1 MKKTLI
7 GSRVLAVVL
16 ALAMLIT
23 CAGVLPLGL
32 IASAAAPGFDGYLY
46 NGDFETGDMSNWSI
60 LYGNMS
66 IVEGGHNGSG
76 YALKVAGSQWSCI
89 YQGVQ
94 IEPNTDYRLSGWVKR
109 VSGTGAHYLYAKGS
123 DGANISAINGTK
135 QYFKYTDSDWVY
147 HKWEFNSG
155 SYTSVEPRI
164 TIEDANSVFLYDD
177 IKLEPLPK
185 PSNDGFISNGDFELG
200 EFGAW
205 SKANTCSIVEGGHDG
220 SGYCARVAGSAWSKI
235 QQNVTVEP
243 NTDYRLSGWVKREA
257 GAGAHYFNAKGNN
270 SAASSLTTL
279 NKTSPWHRY
288 AAPVWVWH
296 VWDFNSGDNTS
307 INIRVDIEDAASV
320 CLYDD
325 ITLRKLTAADKAGY
339 INNGDFEAGIPN
351 GWQPNSTSL
360 IVSGGFGGSNYAM
373 KVDGFVKQYIRVDSM
388 SDYRVTAQVK
398 RVKGSGRGELRV
410 QKDVNVYEAINGTS
424 GVFSNATD
432 GWEEHSFEFSSGK
445 TTQVALFLAALDA
458 GTVYLYDN
466 VTVKKI
472 NNPAP
477 DYSNVMK
484 GDVDLDGGVD
494 ADDLELI
501 RTLGGAAEGAAA
513 YAADMNCDGSIT
525 PDDLQMLDDYLAMGD
540 NALMALYPT
549 QGETVANGNWQI
561 DELLHDYYPGKSDDY
576 SGIYFGMGSHTDAYE
591 RDPVVLRWISRA
603 PQETYTVRL
612 TSDVDPVTGNADFS
626 NAKEYTVQGT
636 ELSLQN
642 LLVDTW
648 YVWQVE
654 GGGSVSGGVFYTA
667 DTVRTLSIDG
677 VTNTRDL
684 GGWKTIDGK
693 YRVKYGV
700 AYRGAKFDDFTEA
713 GKQAII
719 DLGIKT
725 DVDLRGNNEGVNE
738 PLKKLGVTWYLA
750 GYYGCAMYNG
760 TDSTSIER
768 IGSNHVNGT
777 INALRAYANPANYPA
792 YFHCS
797 YGRDRTGTLG
807 LLLLGLLGVSKVD
820 VQKDYE
826 MTFLSEWGGGGLSAE
841 GHVSLLNRT
850 ISWIQTNYAQGG
862 TLQES
867 IEAYV
872 LAAGLSAGEIAAIRA
887 NMLEPVPEETAV
899 TGIEI
904 ASVPDKTEY
913 YAGDLLEPA
922 GGELSVAFSDG
933 TVKTVKMSIDM
944 IGGFD
949 RNAAGV
955 QTLTVTYEGFTAQF
969 EVTVVET
976 VIRGDM
982 DGDGEITV
990 SDALVALRIAARLAE
1005 ETPEAIAIGDA
1016 DGDGA
1021 ITVSDALRILRVAAK
1036 LADTL

>member
-16 ALAMLIT
+16 ALVMLIT

-32 IASAAAPGFDGYLY
+32 IASAADPSFDGYLY
-46 NGDFETGDMSNWSI
+46 NGDFETGNMSNWSI
-60 LYGNMS
+60 LYGNMEVVS
-66 IVEGGHNGSG
+66 GGHDGSG

-185 PSNDGFISNGDFELG
+185 PSSDGFISNGDFELG
-200 EFGAW
+200 DFGAW
-205 SKANTCSIVEGGHDG
+205 SKANTCSVVEGGHDG

-235 QQNVTVEP
+235 NQNVTVEP

-325 ITLRKLTAADKAGY
+325 ITLRKLTEADKAGY
-339 INNGDFEAGIPN
+339 LNNGDFEAGIPN
-351 GWQPNSTSL
+351 GWQPNSTSS
-360 IVSGGFGGSNYAM
+360 VVAGGFGGSNYAM

-398 RVKGSGRGELRV
+398 RVKGTGSGELRV

-432 GWEEHSFEFSSGK
+432 GWEEHSFEFNSGR
-445 TTQVALFLAALDA
+445 TTQVTLFLATLDA
-458 GTVYLYDN
+458 GTVYAFDN
-466 VTVKKI
+466 VTVEKI
-472 NNPAP
+472 AKVEP
-477 DYSNVMK
+477 DYSGVLK
-484 GDVDLDGGVD
+484 GDVDLNGEVN
-494 ADDLELI
+494 ADDLALI
-501 RTLGGAAEGAAA
+501 RDLGGTAEGAAA
-513 YAADMNCDGSIT
+513 YAADMNCDGGIT

-612 TSDVDPVTGNADFS
+612 TSDVDPVTGDADFS

-654 GGGSVSGGVFYTA
+654 GGGSVSSGVFYTA

-693 YRVKYGV
+693 YRIRYGV
-700 AYRGAKFDDFTEA
+700 AYRGAEMEGVTADGIA
-713 GKQAII
+713 AAA

-725 DVDLRGNNEGVNE
+725 DVDLRGRGSHTGSPLGPDVN
-738 PLKKLGVTWYLA
+738 WYLS
-750 GYYGCAMYNG
+750 GEYGGAMYYNSEKTTISDLTSVYVQG
-760 TDSTSIER
+760 T
-768 IGSNHVNGT
+768 V
-777 INALRAYANPANYPA
+777 NALRAFTDADNFPA
-792 YFHCS
+792 YFHCT
-797 YGRDRTGTLG
+797 YGRDRTGTLAMF
-807 LLLLGLLGVSKVD
+807 LLGICGVSLD
-820 VQKDYE
+820 DILKDYE
-826 MTFLSEWGGGGLSAE
+826 MTFLTEFAGGTG
-841 GHVSLLNRT
+841 RT
-850 ISWIQTNYAQGG
+850 ITAYEGITKTAKWLIDNYAPGG
-862 TLQES
+862 TLKQGCEGYLR
-867 IEAYV
+867 AV
-872 LAAGLSAGEIAAIRA
+872 GLTDGEMDAIRA
-887 NMLEPVPEETAV
+887 NLLERVADV
-899 TGIEI
+899 TGIEVTPPTKV
-904 ASVPDKTEY
+904 SYVE
-913 YAGDLLEPA
+913 GREELDLA
-922 GGELSVAFSDG
+922 GGKLTVSYGDG
-933 TVKTVKMSIDM
+933 DSEVIDLTADM
-944 IGGFD
+944 VSGFD
-949 RNAAGV
+949 NTAFGP
-955 QTLTVTYEGFTAQF
+955 QTLTVRYNGFTASF
-969 EVTVVET
+969 DIEIIANLFDV
-976 VIRGDM
+976 
-982 DGDGEITV
+982 DGDGEVTV
-990 SDALVALRIAARLAE
+990 ADALAALRA
-1005 ETPEAIAIGDA
+1005 AIGLTQPEGPEFRSA
-1016 DGDGA
+1016 DVDKDGA
-1021 ITVSDALRILRVAAK
+1021 ITVSDALRILRKAAG
-1036 LADTL
+1036 LV